1 MTESSSRVVREIR
14 EVGSLDELRGL
25 INEIPE
31 GTIYSLQL
39 EVIQTHEQDHGKSE

>member
-1 MTESSSRVVREIR
+1 MTDQSRVVRETR
-14 EVGSLDELRGL
+14 EISSLDELRRL
-25 INEIPE
+25 IDEIPE

>member
-1 MTESSSRVVREIR
+1 MTESRRVVQETRT
-14 EVGSLDELRGL
+14 VSSLDELRRL